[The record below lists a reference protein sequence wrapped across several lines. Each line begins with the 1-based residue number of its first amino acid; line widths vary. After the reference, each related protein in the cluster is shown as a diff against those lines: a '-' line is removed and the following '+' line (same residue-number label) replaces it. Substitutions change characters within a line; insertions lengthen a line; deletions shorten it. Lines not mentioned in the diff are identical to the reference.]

1 MLQDSSSLA
10 GEFNPFTPEGTPLR
24 VKEETESHA
33 LTGKGG
39 GRGRRVGGGGVPLP
53 SAPRSFGTISHAK
66 SPSAI
71 LKMTHQFPEPNL
83 AMPRFVIQQDVKRL
97 AV

>member
-39 GRGRRVGGGGVPLP
+39 GRGRRVGGGGGPFAVSPTKFRNNFACQKPFCHPKNDASVPRTKP
-53 SAPRSFGTISHAK
+53 CNASFRYPTGC
-66 SPSAI
+66 
-71 LKMTHQFPEPNL
+71 
-83 AMPRFVIQQDVKRL
+83 
-97 AV
+97 

>member
-10 GEFNPFTPEGTPLR
+10 GEFNPFTPEGTPLER

-33 LTGKGG
+33 PTGKGG
-39 GRGRRVGGGGVPLP
+39 GRGGGGGVPLP

-66 SPSAI
+66 ALLPS
-71 LKMTHQFPEPNL
+71 
-83 AMPRFVIQQDVKRL
+83 
-97 AV
+97 

>member
-10 GEFNPFTPEGTPLR
+10 GEFNPFTPEGTPLER

-33 LTGKGG
+33 PTGKGG
-39 GRGRRVGGGGVPLP
+39 GRGGGGGGPFAVSPTKFRNNF
-53 SAPRSFGTISHAK
+53 ACQ

-71 LKMTHQFPEPNL
+71 LKMTTQFPERYL
-83 AMPRFVIQQDVKRL
+83 AMPRYVIQQDVKRL